1 MQPFDVKVTIA
12 LLALSRI
19 ITPATVFLFAL
30 LLSSNTCANTDQTW
44 LKQYADDI
52 KTLAKKDNVPGFAFV
67 VVANDEPAF
76 IDTYGLVEK
85 KGAKIDKNTVFRLAS
100 VSKTFTAAL
109 ISKQNAEQT
118 LDWQIPL
125 AKLAPEYKI
134 DNYSDKPI
142 LLRHLVGQS
151 TGFTPNAY
159 DNLIEA
165 NYKLP
170 RVLKHLEKLDSLCK
184 PGYCYTYQNTLFGV
198 LEHYYQAIDS
208 SFEEALLMNIIAPLQ
223 MPHASVGKQGLINSE
238 TWAKPHVAIDKRKWV
253 KVRVKDNYYRFG
265 PAAGVNAS
273 AADMEIWLRAMLHQY
288 PEVINEQMIKE
299 LTHPRVKTIR
309 ELRRRNWREH
319 LQAAHY
325 GLGWRIYNFDG
336 ITINYHGGWVQ
347 GYRADV
353 SFSPE
358 LGVGY
363 VMLMNAESNLINQ
376 TTAEFWKRQIAQ
388 HKLASK

>member
-1 MQPFDVKVTIA
+1 MEHSDVKVIPP
-12 LLALSRI
+12 LLAFFKNSIYIFALSLS
-19 ITPATVFLFAL
+19 LFAFPGAFA
-30 LLSSNTCANTDQTW
+30 SEDQAW
-44 LKQYADDI
+44 LKQYSSDI
-52 KTLAKKDNVPGFAFV
+52 KALAKQDNVPGFAIV
-67 VVANDEPAF
+67 VVSNDEPAY
-76 IDTYGLVEK
+76 IDTYGTVEK
-85 KGAKIDKNTVFRLAS
+85 KGAKIDKDTVFRLAS

-134 DNYSDKPI
+134 DNYTDKPI

-223 MPHASVGKQGLINSE
+223 MPHASVGKQGLTNSKS
-238 TWAKPHVAIDKRKWV
+238 WAKPHVAIDKRKWV

-273 AADMEIWLRAMLHQY
+273 ASDMEIWLRAMLHQY
-288 PEVINEQMIKE
+288 PDVINDNMIKE
-299 LTHPRVKTIR
+299 LTHPRVKTVR

-319 LQAAHY
+319 LQTAHY

-336 ITINYHGGWVQ
+336 VKINYHGGWVQ

-388 HKLASK
+388 HKLALK